1 RFASISKSL
10 KNIEQHIP
18 NNTTIIRYIYTP
30 EELYAIVIS
39 KNGTKRFNINQVG
52 VNEDILAL
60 IDEEN
65 FFENNFDILHTLYL
79 KLWKPFENDIKT
91 DHVVIIPDRDLFNL
105 NFEMLTKKVAKSN
118 KDLASNSLLA
128 KHIISYN
135 YSLFLI
141 DNDSKSIGYNS
152 NFVAFVPEFND
163 KMKSDY
169 RISIHDYLS
178 LDKTYLTLLSQPF
191 SRYLAQY
198 STQLFSGTS
207 FLNEKASK
215 QIFTNE

>member
-1 RFASISKSL
+1 
-10 KNIEQHIP
+10 
-18 NNTTIIRYIYTP
+18 
-30 EELYAIVIS
+30 VI
-39 KNGTKRFNINQVG
+39 
-52 VNEDILAL
+52 
-60 IDEEN
+60 
-65 FFENNFDILHTLYL
+65 
-79 KLWKPFENDIKT
+79 
-91 DHVVIIPDRDLFNL
+91 IIPDRDLFNL

-118 KDLASNSLLA
+118 QDLATNSLLA

-169 RISIHDYLS
+169 RISIHDSLS

-191 SRYLAQY
+191 SRDLAQY

-215 QIFTNE
+215 QIFTNEAKEHKIIHIGTHAESNNIAPELSRLVFAKSLDSLNNDNYLYTYEIYNTDLSSNIAILTACETGKPTYQAGEGMISLAH